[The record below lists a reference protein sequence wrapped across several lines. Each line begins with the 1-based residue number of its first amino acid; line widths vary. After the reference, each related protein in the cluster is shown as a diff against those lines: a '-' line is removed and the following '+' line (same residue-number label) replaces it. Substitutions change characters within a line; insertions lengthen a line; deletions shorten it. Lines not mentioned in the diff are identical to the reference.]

1 LKRLVIVD
9 DDALVRTSTG
19 LYFEK
24 AGWSVALADGPAQAL
39 ACMSAPFDA
48 MICDLNLS
56 SGAGDDGLRVL
67 AAARR
72 AAPQAILVLLSGGA
86 AGDFGEAS
94 PDAVVQKP
102 VRLAR
107 LEQLL
112 VELEVKALSSAA
124 PRPPG

>member
-9 DDALVRTSTG
+9 DDDLVRKSTG
-19 LYFEK
+19 LYFEN
-24 AGWSVALADGPAQAL
+24 AGWSVALAAGPAQAL
-39 ACMSAPFDA
+39 ACMSDPFDA

-56 SGAGDDGLRVL
+56 SGAADDGLGVL

-72 AAPQAILVLLSGGA
+72 TAPHAVLVLLSGEA
-86 AGDFGEAS
+86 ARNLGEVR

-112 VELEVKALSSAA
+112 AELGGA
-124 PRPPG
+124 